1 MANSWRNKMVGF
13 DLIGNTPLVLLKSFS
28 NKDVQIYAKLEQFNP
43 GGSIKDR
50 LGKHLIEVALKDN
63 TIREGDTVVEASAGN
78 TGIGVA
84 LAANHYGLN
93 SVIFAPIGFA
103 EEKISI
109 IKALGAKVIR
119 TEQGLGME
127 GAKIAA
133 REFESKT
140 GAFYLNQFESKHNP
154 EAYKDTIAQEITD
167 KLDDID
173 YFVGGVGS
181 GGTFAGIAKH
191 LAQFDIESVIVEP
204 EGSTLSGGQA
214 HAHDIEGI
222 GSELWPSFLPETL
235 VADIIKVSDDAAF
248 KNVKLIAKQEGLLVG
263 SSSGAAL
270 QAALDIKKHINKGVI
285 VTVFPDGSDRYMSKQ
300 ILNYKEK
307 DYE

>member
-1 MANSWRNKMVGF
+1 MIGF

-50 LGKHLIEVALKDN
+50 LGKYLIEIALKDN
-63 TIREGDTVVEASAGN
+63 IIHEGDTVVEASAGN

-84 LAANHYGLN
+84 LVANHYGLN
-93 SVIFAPIGFA
+93 SVIFAPLGFA
-103 EEKISI
+103 EEKVAI

-119 TEQGLGME
+119 TERSLGME
-127 GAKIAA
+127 GAKVAA
-133 REFESKT
+133 RDFEAQT

-154 EAYKDTIAQEITD
+154 EAYKDTIAQEITN

-181 GGTFAGIAKH
+181 GGTFTGIAAY
-191 LAQFDIESVIVEP
+191 LAQFNIESVIVEP
-204 EGSTLSGGQA
+204 EGSILSGGQA
-214 HAHDIEGI
+214 HVHDIEGI
-222 GSELWPSFLPETL
+222 GSEQWPSFLPEAL
-235 VADIIKVSDDAAF
+235 VADIIKVSDEEAF
-248 KNVKLIAKQEGLLVG
+248 KNVKLIAQQEGLLVG

-270 QAALDIKKHINKGVI
+270 QGALDIKKHINKGVI